1 MDKVEHA
8 LDAQQHTLLWEAVN
22 AGRMISSV
30 WTYTSNIQI
39 QFLLNINYQTP
50 IKNVLKKKL
59 CYV

>member
-30 WTYTSNIQI
+30 
-39 QFLLNINYQTP
+39 
-50 IKNVLKKKL
+50 
-59 CYV
+59 